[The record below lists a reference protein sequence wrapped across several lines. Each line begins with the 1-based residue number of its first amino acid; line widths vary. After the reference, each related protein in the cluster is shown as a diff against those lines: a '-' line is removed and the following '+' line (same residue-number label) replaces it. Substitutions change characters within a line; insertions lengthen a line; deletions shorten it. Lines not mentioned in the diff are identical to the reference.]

1 MDRQKAVKITQ
12 ENVDRIIEECLIEDA
27 PVEIVDAWTETLA
40 AEIEGAWA
48 EGLEAFATES
58 GRVCQAGCDGTVQS
72 CFSIGRNLCVCRL
85 QEMVGHRL

>member
-40 AEIEGAWA
+40 AEIQGAWA

-58 GRVCQAGCDGTVQS
+58 GFVFAKPGAMERCKVAS
-72 CFSIGRNLCVCRL
+72 A
-85 QEMVGHRL
+85 